1 MRDFDQCS
9 KPGLFDCIAFILGAR
24 EHVEGADDI
33 EKGAPWDDEGGET
46 TAMSAE
52 DAMEFLGPA

>member
-1 MRDFDQCS
+1 M
-9 KPGLFDCIAFILGAR
+9 
-24 EHVEGADDI
+24 EGADDI